1 MGLCGDT
8 KPLKWKIEGSLPE
21 GLTFDTKKE
30 VILNAGLRFDVP
42 SYSDEKTDTDG
53 KVIETAG
60 WDGTD
65 CDLTWSS
72 GFNWVPTKNISVDCT
87 YQILR
92 NLIDNRGADG
102 NNSADNM
109 ETDLSEGNGTSIWN
123 TLNQVLVHNIGFSV
137 SVKF

>member
-1 MGLCGDT
+1 M
-8 KPLKWKIEGSLPE
+8 
-21 GLTFDTKKE
+21 
-30 VILNAGLRFDVP
+30 RFDVP
-42 SYSDEKTDTDG
+42 SYSDTKTDTDG

-60 WDGTD
+60 WNGND

-92 NLIDNRGADG
+92 NLIDDRGNDV
-102 NNSADNM
+102 NNDADNM
-109 ETDLSEGNGTSIWN
+109 TTDLSEGNGTSIWN